1 MNDKIKH
8 LTKPELLE
16 QIRTERGYLE
26 ETLARLTH
34 AQMLLPGVDGE
45 WNVKDALAHI
55 SAWERW
61 MILWTNSLLRGEKP
75 DTPEPWDVEKMNAGT
90 YARVKEI
97 PLAEV
102 LEEFRQ
108 SYWDSLALAE
118 SLSEEQLQTVYSDT
132 WPMGPLWTG
141 VAANTNWHYKEHRT
155 DIQKW
160 LETQPRA
167 TTGTTTKQE
176 R

>member
-1 MNDKIKH
+1 MNDKIEH
-8 LTKPELLE
+8 LTKPELLD
-16 QIRTERGYLE
+16 QIRAERGRLE

-34 AQMLLPGVDGE
+34 AQMLQPGVDGE
-45 WNVKDALAHI
+45 WSVKDALAHI
-55 SAWERW
+55 STWERW
-61 MILWTNSLLRGEKP
+61 MIRWTSSLLRGKKP
-75 DTPEPWDVEKMNAGT
+75 DTPDPWDIERLNAET
-90 YARVKEI
+90 YAQVKEI
-97 PLAEV
+97 PLADV

-118 SLSEEQLQTVYSDT
+118 SLSEEQLQTSYTDS

-141 VAANTNWHYKEHRT
+141 VAANTSWHYKEHRT

-160 LETQPRA
+160 LDAQ
-167 TTGTTTKQE
+167 KKE